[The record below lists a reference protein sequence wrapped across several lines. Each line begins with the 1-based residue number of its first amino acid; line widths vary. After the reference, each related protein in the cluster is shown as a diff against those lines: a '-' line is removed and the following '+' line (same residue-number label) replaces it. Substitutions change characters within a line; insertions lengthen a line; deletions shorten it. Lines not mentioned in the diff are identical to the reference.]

1 LELGEPKSFLQH
13 LLYDLSNVKYNLCN
27 NLYCMDELEI
37 LRKKKLEELR
47 KKYMKG
53 EKLEM
58 PDEPLEI
65 NDANFEEIVMK
76 HKNIVIDCWA
86 PWCGPCLM
94 VAPVIEELAKELK
107 GKVVF
112 GKINVD
118 ENQRT
123 AMRFNI
129 MSIPTILIFKDGKL
143 VDRIIGAIPK
153 EYIIE
158 KLKSLNMI

>member
-1 LELGEPKSFLQH
+1 
-13 LLYDLSNVKYNLCN
+13 
-27 NLYCMDELEI
+27 MDELEI

-47 KKYMKG
+47 KRYMEG
-53 EKLEM
+53 EKQET
-58 PDEPLEI
+58 PDKPLEV
-65 NDANFEEIVMK
+65 NDANFEEIVTK
-76 HKNIVIDCWA
+76 HKNVAIDCWA

-94 VAPVIEELAKELK
+94 IAPVIEELAKELK

-112 GKINVD
+112 GKLNVD

-129 MSIPTILIFKDGKL
+129 MSIPTILLFKDGKL
-143 VDRIIGAIPK
+143 VDRIIGAMPK
-153 EYIIE
+153 EFIVE

>member
-1 LELGEPKSFLQH
+1 
-13 LLYDLSNVKYNLCN
+13 
-27 NLYCMDELEI
+27 MDELEI

-47 KKYMKG
+47 KRYMED
-53 EKLEM
+53 EKQET
-58 PDEPLEI
+58 PDKPLEV
-65 NDANFEEIVMK
+65 NDANFEEIVIK
-76 HKNIVIDCWA
+76 HKNVAIDCWA

-94 VAPVIEELAKELK
+94 IAPVIEELAKELK

-112 GKINVD
+112 GKLNVD

-129 MSIPTILIFKDGKL
+129 MSIPTILLFKDGKL
-143 VDRIIGAIPK
+143 VDRIIGAMPK
-153 EYIIE
+153 EFIVE

>member
-1 LELGEPKSFLQH
+1 
-13 LLYDLSNVKYNLCN
+13 
-27 NLYCMDELEI
+27 MDELEI

-65 NDANFEEIVMK
+65 NDVNFEEIVMK
-76 HKNIVIDCWA
+76 YKNIVIDCWA

>member
-1 LELGEPKSFLQH
+1 
-13 LLYDLSNVKYNLCN
+13 
-27 NLYCMDELEI
+27 MDELEI

-47 KKYMKG
+47 KRYMED
-53 EKLEM
+53 EKQET
-58 PDEPLEI
+58 PDKPLEV
-65 NDANFEEIVMK
+65 NDANFEEIVTK
-76 HKNIVIDCWA
+76 HKNVAIDCWA

-94 VAPVIEELAKELK
+94 IAPVIEELAKELK

-112 GKINVD
+112 GKLNVD

-129 MSIPTILIFKDGKL
+129 MSIPTILLFKDGKL
-143 VDRIIGAIPK
+143 VDRIIGAMPK
-153 EYIIE
+153 EFIVE

>member
-1 LELGEPKSFLQH
+1 
-13 LLYDLSNVKYNLCN
+13 
-27 NLYCMDELEI
+27 MDELEI

-47 KKYMKG
+47 KRYMED
-53 EKLEM
+53 EKQET
-58 PDEPLEI
+58 PDKPLEV
-65 NDANFEEIVMK
+65 NDANFEEIIIK
-76 HKNIVIDCWA
+76 HKNVAIDCWA

-94 VAPVIEELAKELK
+94 IAPVIEELAKELK

-112 GKINVD
+112 GKLNVD

-129 MSIPTILIFKDGKL
+129 MSIPTILLFKDGKL
-143 VDRIIGAIPK
+143 VDRIIGAMPK
-153 EYIIE
+153 EFIVE

>member
-1 LELGEPKSFLQH
+1 
-13 LLYDLSNVKYNLCN
+13 
-27 NLYCMDELEI
+27 MDELEI

-129 MSIPTILIFKDGKL
+129 ISIPTILIFKDGKL

>member
-1 LELGEPKSFLQH
+1 
-13 LLYDLSNVKYNLCN
+13 
-27 NLYCMDELEI
+27 MDELEI

-47 KKYMKG
+47 KRYMEG
-53 EKLEM
+53 EKQET
-58 PDEPLEI
+58 PDKPLEV
-65 NDANFEEIVMK
+65 NDANFEEIVIK
-76 HKNIVIDCWA
+76 HKNVAIDCWA

-94 VAPVIEELAKELK
+94 IAPVIEELAKELK

-112 GKINVD
+112 GKLNVD

-129 MSIPTILIFKDGKL
+129 MSIPTILLFKDGKL
-143 VDRIIGAIPK
+143 VDRIIGAMPK
-153 EYIIE
+153 EFIVE

>member
-1 LELGEPKSFLQH
+1 
-13 LLYDLSNVKYNLCN
+13 
-27 NLYCMDELEI
+27 
-37 LRKKKLEELR
+37 
-47 KKYMKG
+47 
-53 EKLEM
+53 
-58 PDEPLEI
+58 
-65 NDANFEEIVMK
+65 
-76 HKNIVIDCWA
+76 
-86 PWCGPCLM
+86 
-94 VAPVIEELAKELK
+94 
-107 GKVVF
+107 VVF

-123 AMRFNI
+123 AMKFNI